1 MLILTFLCVPKKHTE
16 KFVTYRS
23 IRVSSSVAYVAMAI
37 HVCFKCF
44 RLMLQLFHL
53 NIAKVDLDIAYVVM
67 AIHACFKC
75 FVCFRCMLQMFQ
87 LDALKVDLGEHM
99 LQWH

>member
-23 IRVSSSVAYVAMAI
+23 IRVSSSVAYIAMAI
-37 HVCFKCF
+37 HACFKSF
-44 RLMLQLFHL
+44 RLKVQLFHL

-75 FVCFRCMLQMFQ
+75 FVCFRRMLQVF
-87 LDALKVDLGEHM
+87 
-99 LQWH
+99 